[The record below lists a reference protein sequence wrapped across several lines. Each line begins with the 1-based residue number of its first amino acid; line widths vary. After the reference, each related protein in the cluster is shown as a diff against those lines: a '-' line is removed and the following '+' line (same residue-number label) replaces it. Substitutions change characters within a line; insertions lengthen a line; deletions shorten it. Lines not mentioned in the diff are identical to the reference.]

1 MVPHPAA
8 LALPAALTPNAQTG
22 ANSSRVAALL
32 GLQTGAAGLGK
43 LQFLALG
50 KGQPHRQKQLPMA
63 ARQLALR
70 ILLQGLQGGDFLGAE
85 RCLWTAVH
93 RHLRC

>member
-1 MVPHPAA
+1 MRRRGLMPSAV
-8 LALPAALTPNAQTG
+8 
-22 ANSSRVAALL
+22 VALL
-32 GLQTGAAGLGK
+32 GLQACVAGLGK